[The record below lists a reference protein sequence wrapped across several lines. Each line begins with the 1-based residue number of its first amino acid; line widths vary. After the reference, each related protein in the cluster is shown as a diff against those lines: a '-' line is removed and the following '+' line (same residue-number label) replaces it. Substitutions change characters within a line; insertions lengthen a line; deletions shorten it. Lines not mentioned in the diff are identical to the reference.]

1 MAFTFQWVQVTLGV
15 FYHAVTRRTL
25 DTMDLSDYRP
35 MVLIGLGCLVALLF
49 GLILG
54 MKLVRAPTVRGGDAS
69 FLASIDFPTVIVAY
83 VAMTV
88 LSGAIQQFAWQ
99 VPSLTQAILALS
111 YMRLGLL
118 FMVFQRLSSPR
129 VRWGWIGVVLLC
141 EIPLGFLGF
150 FAGFREPLVLA
161 AIALVAV
168 FERRKLQHWVALG
181 VLVIAMFS
189 VGVLWVSIRGD
200 YRRDLENEAFAESS
214 QARFMR
220 IGELTSTWLGG
231 HPTELLE
238 DVDSFVDRM
247 WVVYYPALAV
257 SRVPSVVGHTDGA
270 LLGRALLN
278 LVTPRFLFPEK
289 GQVES
294 DSAMVI
300 EYSGVQ
306 VPSPEEGT
314 NIAFGYAAE
323 SYIDFGVPLM
333 FLPVFIYGLFMGI
346 AYHFWLRIVLDRGL
360 AVGLVT
366 VIFWMCLY
374 VFERSWVKTLG
385 LTVAMMLYLG
395 GATIL
400 FDRFLLQRR
409 SAVTMRQAT
418 VPRRVG
424 S

>member
-1 MAFTFQWVQVTLGV
+1 
-15 FYHAVTRRTL
+15 
-25 DTMDLSDYRP
+25 
-35 MVLIGLGCLVALLF
+35 
-49 GLILG
+49 
-54 MKLVRAPTVRGGDAS
+54 
-69 FLASIDFPTVIVAY
+69 
-83 VAMTV
+83 
-88 LSGAIQQFAWQ
+88 
-99 VPSLTQAILALS
+99 
-111 YMRLGLL
+111 
-118 FMVFQRLSSPR
+118 
-129 VRWGWIGVVLLC
+129 
-141 EIPLGFLGF
+141 LGFLGF